1 MLRST
6 HYHNIISFSDLYNCL
21 KVPKIAKMP
30 KNAKIEFIHPKQK
43 YPFFLHQN
51 YLTYVELVQKAHRE
65 FFFVGG
71 SPPFR
76 NKCVFLGKSGLLNK
90 KFSNFFFAC
99 ATLKFMPN
107 DALSL
112 GVMTMCWKNGREIA
126 SPKVSKNQRKTAK
139 NLEMAAP
146 KALLRAR
153 PNYYPILV
161 HLGM

>member
-21 KVPKIAKMP
+21 KVPKMAKMCE
-30 KNAKIEFIHPKQK
+30 NAKITFIHPKQK
-43 YPFFLHQN
+43 KPFFLHQN
-51 YLTYVELVQKAHRE
+51 YLTYVELVQKPHRE
-65 FFFVGG
+65 FFFSWGITSVQ
-71 SPPFR
+71 
-76 NKCVFLGKSGLLNK
+76 KQMCFLGKSGLLSK

-99 ATLKFMPN
+99 ATLKFMPK

-161 HLGM
+161 HHGM